1 MAESVLKRLKK
12 GVLVMT
18 PAMGTMMAKMG
29 ADLSGYI
36 GQWSVEHPEVSR
48 DLLRDYF
55 RVGCDIV
62 FGGTFNLKER
72 ILPNFT

>member
-1 MAESVLKRLKK
+1 
-12 GVLVMT
+12 
-18 PAMGTMMAKMG
+18 MAKMG

-62 FGGTFNLKER
+62 SAGTFNLKER
-72 ILPNFT
+72 ILLDRITILGILIFIFLYHPFGSRNI